1 MQASEIPLIFTLD
14 FVRKGKHELVSRH
27 PLPYCDTCSMFTLWE
42 GSYRSLGVRL
52 SGAVFAHVVR
62 VTPVISAILSFAESN
77 KDCAP
82 AKASAHYR
90 DKLESILA
98 SFRHCINALPSIDG
112 SRPIACSYTR
122 DLCELREA
130 SSPPV
135 SSSTQRFSLGSRW
148 CWTSPPT
155 PGPISQEE
163 TNSTC
168 VCSHLHVLSQTLFF
182 FPPSVERRL

>member
-90 DKLESILA
+90 DKLASILA

-130 SSPPV
+130 SSPPD
-135 SSSTQRFSLGSRW
+135 SSSTQRFPLGSRW

-155 PGPISQEE
+155 PGPISHRKKK
-163 TNSTC
+163 TAHAFVHTFMFFLKHS
-168 VCSHLHVLSQTLFF
+168 F
-182 FPPSVERRL
+182 FPPKR